1 MHACLKDRAL
11 DSLHMATSGEIRLA
25 YRRHVAPGFR
35 HHNAWFA
42 GDAESLMLGMEENHE
57 RFPRKLVQVHHA
69 LEEGDIV
76 AVHSHV
82 RLQADDRG
90 MALAHIFRF
99 EGGLVAELRD
109 LGQPVPG
116 QMQNEHGMF

>member
-42 GDAESLMLGMEENHE
+42 GDDESLVRAMEENHE
-57 RFPRKLVQVHHA
+57 RFPHGQAQVHHA
-69 LEEGDIV
+69 LEEGDTV
-76 AVHSHV
+76 AVHTHL
-82 RLQADDRG
+82 RLRPEDRG

-116 QMQNEHGMF
+116 QMQNENGMF